1 MSTQNSSANDDYRF
15 MYPIMSK
22 IKTPED
28 FLPKFSTKIPA
39 TLAGLEP

>member
-1 MSTQNSSANDDYRF
+1 MSTQNPSANKDNRF

-22 IKTPED
+22 IRTPED
-28 FLPKFSTKIPA
+28 FLPKLPTKIPA